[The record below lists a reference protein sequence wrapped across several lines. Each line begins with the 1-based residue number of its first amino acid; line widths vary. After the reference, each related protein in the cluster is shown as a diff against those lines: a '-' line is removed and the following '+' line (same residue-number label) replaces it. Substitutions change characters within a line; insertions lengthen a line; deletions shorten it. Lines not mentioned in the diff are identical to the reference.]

1 MSMKSLEV
9 NNISVEYNTRLSGFL
24 GETKQYVV
32 SIDGKIKTIHV
43 ACPKCKRTCYVD
55 NGYHLVEDGLIRE
68 CGLTIRIAQFWC
80 KKCDAYWSTDR
91 ALIDNVIQKQK
102 GFVKSLLLGCARA
115 GLSFDKSTKLVE
127 ETVGTCYSS
136 QYVYEL
142 YVKALEQIKQ
152 EKFSSASGVYYYDEQ
167 YLKVNGEETCR
178 LVIKDCVTGKVIVDV
193 QTSDAK
199 KETIKK
205 VMQIALE
212 GLPVDV
218 FIVDMKR
225 QYPELIHELFQ
236 NAKIQW
242 CIFHLYK
249 LIWKELQDEFG
260 KTPPLCQL
268 YNVYTLFNTFFDH
281 SLELAKLEELLKRFE
296 TLKTEDAKSNKEIE
310 QMLRKEF
317 SKFVKELKKQR
328 RREHKKV
335 PRRTLEESEKTF
347 ATILQQNTLYTKKL
361 QKRIEYIKEN
371 WNKFTLFQRDTRVE
385 PTNNGVEHYFATTL
399 AKTDKKDFRSK
410 AAVTRE
416 LTAAQAEWNG
426 QKLFSTTKLTEV
438 LSLVGLL
445 FLAFPP

>member
-178 LVIKDCVTGKVIVDV
+178 LVIKDRVTGKVIVDV
-193 QTSDAK
+193 QTPDAK

-212 GLPVDV
+212 GLPVEV

-225 QYPELIHELFQ
+225 QYPELIRELFP

-242 CIFHLYK
+242 CIFHLDK

-260 KTPPLCQL
+260 KNPPLCQL
-268 YNVYTLFNTFFDH
+268 YNVYTLFNIFFDH
-281 SLELAKLEELLKRFE
+281 SLELVKLEELLKKFE

-310 QMLRKEF
+310 HVLRKEF
-317 SKFVKELKKQR
+317 SQFVKELKKQR
-328 RREHKKV
+328 RREHKK
-335 PRRTLEESEKTF
+335 
-347 ATILQQNTLYTKKL
+347 L
-361 QKRIEYIKEN
+361 QKRITCIKEN
-371 WNKFTLFQRDTRVE
+371 WNKFTLFQHDTRVE
-385 PTNNGVEHYFATTL
+385 PTNNGVEHYFAATL
-399 AKTDKKDFRSK
+399 AKTDKKDFRSN

-426 QKLFSTTKLTEV
+426 QKIFSTVKLTEV
-438 LSLVGLL
+438 LSLVGML
-445 FLAFPP
+445 FLAFPPT